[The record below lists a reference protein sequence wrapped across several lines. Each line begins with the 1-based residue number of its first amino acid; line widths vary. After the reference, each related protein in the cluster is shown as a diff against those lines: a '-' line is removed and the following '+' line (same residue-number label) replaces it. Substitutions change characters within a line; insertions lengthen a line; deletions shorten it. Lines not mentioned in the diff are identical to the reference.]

1 MKPNTTTKQQCF
13 KLIDGTFTPSEA
25 KQVLLSMVK
34 SKIDFHGLQLLSNRE
49 RFGRDVDHSEKR
61 LVVLKGLESSLK
73 ELLESAA
80 QTNQKLRVDGWI
92 EISFC
97 GAD

>member
-1 MKPNTTTKQQCF
+1 MKPNTTTKQQRF
-13 KLIDGTFTPSEA
+13 KLIDGTFTPLDA

-34 SKIDFHGLQLLSNRE
+34 SKIDFHALQLLSNKE

-61 LVVLKGLESSLK
+61 LAKLKRLEAALK

-92 EISFC
+92 EISIE
-97 GAD
+97 D